1 MVQLWLQRA
10 STDKLLALNH
20 QRQLVPGPN
29 PQCRRT
35 TDVSAGPE
43 PGVFPP
49 SDLMVPSDVDL
60 WFSGRNRQPRADSA
74 VVYAVFNI
82 LNSCR
87 WRPDM
92 SLAGKPVTNQTIRRE
107 RL

>member
-1 MVQLWLQRA
+1 MQLWLQRA

-35 TDVSAGPE
+35 RDVSAGPE

-60 WFSGRNRQPRADSA
+60 WFSGRNGQPRTESA
-74 VVYAVFNI
+74 VGFAVFNVH
-82 LNSCR
+82 NSYR
-87 WRPDM
+87 
-92 SLAGKPVTNQTIRRE
+92 
-107 RL
+107 